1 MFKFQFSIDSITKRE
16 VIKEAELRLYVS
28 PSKSKAD
35 VAAKVSIVQNVTQG
49 GRDAFTLRSKRF
61 SAMSPSLIVYGGSSQ
76 WVTFSVTSFV
86 QSHLRNN
93 QKLVNLDACVEN
105 IYQSEMLNNFY
116 IESLDAEYSPVLV
129 IYSNERKRRK
139 RASRDR
145 QDLIA
150 KEVVLDRF
158 RSSKGNDRIRP
169 ADAIESNIGRQ
180 KKAVAMKPRN
190 SSHGTT
196 SKRKWR
202 QRRRKFRPE
211 RRVNNGKGATP
222 EYSTHPAPTFDYS
235 VSTSK
240 HNNIST
246 ILKDPELLQG
256 DDPSAV
262 SDRSGRVARTLEGT
276 KIRNKGRKRPR
287 KKTPCSRS
295 SMVVDFEEIGWDSWI
310 IAPKKYDV
318 SNASSIPAQF

>member
-16 VIKEAELRLYVS
+16 VIREAELRLYVS

-35 VAAKVSIVQNVTQG
+35 IAAKVSIVQNITQR

-61 SAMSPSLIVYGGSSQ
+61 SAMWPSLIVYGGSSQ
-76 WVTFSVTSFV
+76 WVTFSVTSVV
-86 QSHLRNN
+86 QNHLRKN

-105 IYQSEMLNNFY
+105 IYQNEMLNNFY
-116 IESLDAEYSPVLV
+116 IESLDVEYSPVLV

-139 RASRDR
+139 RASRDK
-145 QDLIA
+145 QDFIA
-150 KEVVLDRF
+150 KEVVLDQF
-158 RSSKGNDRIRP
+158 RSSKGKDRIRP
-169 ADAIESNIGRQ
+169 TDAIKGNIGRE
-180 KKAVAMKPRN
+180 KKAVTIKPRN
-190 SSHGTT
+190 SPYGTT

-211 RRVNNGKGATP
+211 RRVNNGKGATT
-222 EYSTHPAPTFDYS
+222 EYSTHPDTTFDYN

-240 HNNIST
+240 RINIST
-246 ILKDPELLQG
+246 ILKDTELLQG
-256 DDPSAV
+256 DDPMAV
-262 SDRSGRVARTLEGT
+262 SDRRGRVARTLEGI
-276 KIRNKGRKRPR
+276 KARNKGRKRPR

-318 SNASSIPAQF
+318 SIA